1 MRQSIDQWLKEAKE
15 DPGAARCGMYLIHNG
30 TVRETPKAMVRGGE
44 KDAAPVTGMLF
55 DYDAEKVRQAIDETR
70 NLPGIGFVRV
80 WLNRGELKV
89 GDDIMLVLIGG
100 DIRPHVVDALQY
112 LVGKIKSEC
121 VQETE
126 QHE

>member
-1 MRQSIDQWLKEAKE
+1 MRPSVDQWLQEAKN
-15 DPGAARCGMYLIHNG
+15 DPSAPKCGMYLIHNG

-55 DYDAEKVRQAIDETR
+55 DYDEGKVRQAIDETR

>member
-1 MRQSIDQWLKEAKE
+1 MRPSIDQWLKEAKE

-89 GDDIMLVLIGG
+89 GEDIMYVLIGG
-100 DIRPHVVDALQY
+100 DIRPHVADALQF
-112 LVGKIKSEC
+112 LVGKIKNEC

-126 QHE
+126 LY

>member
-1 MRQSIDQWLKEAKE
+1 MRPSIDQWLQEAKN
-15 DPGAARCGMYLIHNG
+15 DPSAPKCGMYLIHNG

-126 QHE
+126 RHA

>member
-1 MRQSIDQWLKEAKE
+1 MRPSIDQWLKEAKE
-15 DPGAARCGMYLIHNG
+15 DPGAPKCGMYLIHNG

-126 QHE
+126 RHA

>member
-1 MRQSIDQWLKEAKE
+1 MRPSIDQWLKEAKE
-15 DPGAARCGMYLIHNG
+15 DPGAPKCGMYLIHNG
-30 TVRETPKAMVRGGE
+30 TVRQTPKAMVRGGE

-55 DYDAEKVRQAIDETR
+55 DYDEEKVCQAIDETR

-126 QHE
+126 RHA